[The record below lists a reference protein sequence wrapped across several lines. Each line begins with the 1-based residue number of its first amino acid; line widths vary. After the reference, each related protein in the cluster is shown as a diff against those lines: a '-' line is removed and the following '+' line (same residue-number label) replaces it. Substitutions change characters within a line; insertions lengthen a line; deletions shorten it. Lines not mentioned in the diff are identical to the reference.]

1 MGLKIC
7 HYLSQ
12 FALFLIPSLSH
23 FIYYSMT
30 EMSHRLIMIGSS
42 SHVLYLHSCVVT
54 QYRHN
59 MDKYYIVIHIKKKWP
74 KGSQFALN
82 ETAACCVVWQVY
94 FIRHIGKSSSLS
106 LVKFMRMELAII
118 TYKYFRIHKIFC
130 KIARNNITV
139 YLWSYNCQG

>member
-30 EMSHRLIMIGSS
+30 EMSHRLIAIGSS
-42 SHVLYLHSCVVT
+42 SHVLNLHFFVVT
-54 QYRHN
+54 EYRHN
-59 MDKYYIVIHIKKKWP
+59 MDKYYIVIHIKKWP

-82 ETAACCVVWQVY
+82 ETAACRVVWQVY
-94 FIRHIGKSSSLS
+94 FVRHIGKSSSLS

-118 TYKYFRIHKIFC
+118 TYKYFRIHKIF
-130 KIARNNITV
+130 ARMREII
-139 YLWSYNCQG
+139 